1 MGRSGDPTRDGRHAR
16 SERSRDAVL
25 AAVITLFEAGVP
37 KPTARQIAAEAGVA
51 LRTVYRHFD
60 DLDSLFAEAVEVY
73 RRRLE
78 PFLHSIEPSLPLD
91 ARIEALASQR
101 RAIWEAASPIH
112 RAGRLV
118 RHEQPFVAASM
129 EQNRRRCR
137 AQIEQLFAVELGADA
152 AANPLQIDLIEQ
164 LEAATSWTTWD
175 MLRTEQRL
183 DPGTAERLVAKMLEA
198 ALFSATAVAEL
209 KFSGL

>member
-1 MGRSGDPTRDGRHAR
+1 METPRRDGRHAR

-25 AAVITLFEAGVP
+25 AAVIELFEQGVP
-37 KPTARQIAAEAGVA
+37 KPTARQIAAQAGVA

-60 DLDSLFAEAVEVY
+60 DLDALFAEAVDVY

-78 PFLHSIEPSLPLD
+78 PFLHPIDPSLPL
-91 ARIEALASQR
+91 ASRVEAVAAQR
-101 RAIWEAASPIH
+101 RAVWESASPIH

-129 EQNRRRCR
+129 EQSRRRAR
-137 AQIEQLFAVELGADA
+137 TQVEQIFADELAGAGAD
-152 AANPLQIDLIEQ
+152 QRHGDLIEQ

-175 MLRTEQRL
+175 MLRTEQGL
-183 DPGTAERLVAKMLEA
+183 DPETAERLVGRMLEA
-198 ALFSATAVAEL
+198 AFSSAPSIAEL
-209 KFSGL
+209 RFSGL

>member
-25 AAVITLFEAGVP
+25 AAVITLFEGGVP

-51 LRTVYRHFD
+51 LRTLYRHFD
-60 DLDSLFAEAVEVY
+60 DLDTLFAEAVEVY

-78 PFLHSIEPSLPLD
+78 PFLHPIDPSLPLPT
-91 ARIEALASQR
+91 RIEVLASQR

-118 RHEQPFVAASM
+118 RDEQPFVAASM
-129 EQNRRRCR
+129 EQSRRRFR
-137 AQIEQLFAVELGADA
+137 AQLEQLFAAELA
-152 AANPLQIDLIEQ
+152 AATHANPLDADLIEQ
-164 LEAATSWTTWD
+164 LDAATSWTTWD
-175 MLRTEQRL
+175 MLRTEQGL
-183 DPGTAERLVAKMLEA
+183 DPATAERLVARMLEN
-198 ALFSATAVAEL
+198 ALHSARAVGEL
-209 KFSGL
+209 NYSGL

>member
-25 AAVITLFEAGVP
+25 GAVIALFEAGVP

-60 DLDSLFAEAVEVY
+60 DLDTLFAEAVEVY

-78 PFLHSIEPSLPLD
+78 LFLHPIEPSLPLA
-91 ARIEALASQR
+91 ARIEVLASQR
-101 RAIWEAASPIH
+101 RALWEAASPIH

-129 EQNRRRCR
+129 EQNRRRFR
-137 AQIEQLFAVELGADA
+137 AQLEQIFSQELA
-152 AANPLQIDLIEQ
+152 AATHAHPLDPDLIEQ

-175 MLRTEQRL
+175 MLRSEQGL
-183 DPGTAERLVAKMLEA
+183 DATTAERLVRRMLEGA
-198 ALFSATAVAEL
+198 IYSAPAVGEL
-209 KFSGL
+209 KLSGL

>member
-1 MGRSGDPTRDGRHAR
+1 MGRSGDPSRDGRHAR

-25 AAVITLFEAGVP
+25 AAVIELFEQGVP
-37 KPTARQIAAEAGVA
+37 KPTARQIAAQAGVA

-60 DLDSLFAEAVEVY
+60 DLDTLFAEAVDVY

-78 PFLHSIEPSLPLD
+78 PFLFPIDPSLPLTS
-91 ARIEALASQR
+91 RIETLAAQR
-101 RAIWEAASPIH
+101 RAVWETASPIH

-129 EQNRRRCR
+129 EQSRRRAR
-137 AQIEQLFAVELGADA
+137 TQVEQVFAEELAGAGSE
-152 AANPLQIDLIEQ
+152 PLDIDLVEQ

-175 MLRTEQRL
+175 MLRTEQGL
-183 DPGTAERLVAKMLEA
+183 DAATAERLVGRMLEA
-198 ALFSATAVAEL
+198 AFFSAPSIAEL
-209 KFSGL
+209 RFSGL

>member
-1 MGRSGDPTRDGRHAR
+1 MGRSGDPSRDGRHAR

-25 AAVITLFEAGVP
+25 AAVIELFEQGVP
-37 KPTARQIAAEAGVA
+37 KPTARQIAAQAGVA

-60 DLDSLFAEAVEVY
+60 DLDTLFAEAVDVY

-78 PFLHSIEPSLPLD
+78 PFLFPIDPSLPL
-91 ARIEALASQR
+91 ASRIEALAAQR
-101 RAIWEAASPIH
+101 RAVWETASPIH

-129 EQNRRRCR
+129 EQSRRRAR
-137 AQIEQLFAVELGADA
+137 TQVEQVFAEELAGAGSE
-152 AANPLQIDLIEQ
+152 PLDIDLIEQ

-175 MLRTEQRL
+175 MLRTEQGL
-183 DPGTAERLVAKMLEA
+183 DAATAERLVGRMLEA
-198 ALFSATAVAEL
+198 TFFSAPSLAEL
-209 KFSGL
+209 RFSGL

>member
-60 DLDSLFAEAVEVY
+60 DLDTLFAEAVEVY

-78 PFLHSIEPSLPLD
+78 PFLHPIEPSLPL
-91 ARIEALASQR
+91 ATRIEVLASQR

-118 RHEQPFVAASM
+118 RHEQPFVAAWM
-129 EQNRRRCR
+129 EQSRSRFR
-137 AQIEQLFAVELGADA
+137 AQLEQLFSEELA
-152 AANPLQIDLIEQ
+152 ASAHANPLHPDLIEQ

-175 MLRTEQRL
+175 MLRTEQGL
-183 DPGTAERLVAKMLEA
+183 DSATAERLVSRMLEA
-198 ALFSATAVAEL
+198 ALFSAAAVVEL
-209 KFSGL
+209 RFSGL

>member
-25 AAVITLFEAGVP
+25 AAVITLFEGGVP
-37 KPTARQIAAEAGVA
+37 KPTARQIASEAGVA

-60 DLDSLFAEAVEVY
+60 DLDALFAEAVEVY

-78 PFLHSIEPSLPLD
+78 PFLHPIDPTLPL
-91 ARIEALASQR
+91 ATRIQVLASQR

-129 EQNRRRCR
+129 EQSRRRFR
-137 AQIEQLFAVELGADA
+137 AQLEQLFAEELGAA
-152 AANPLQIDLIEQ
+152 ILANPLEPDLIEQ

-175 MLRTEQRL
+175 MLRTEQSL
-183 DPGTAERLVAKMLEA
+183 SPADAERLIGRMLESA
-198 ALFSATAVAEL
+198 FFSAHVVGESR
-209 KFSGL
+209 FSSL